1 MNVILNDIAATLTS
15 EGVSVWGT
23 GPSDPM
29 EDERPGCRPSDLV
42 AGARSLICFGI
53 PVPRGIFEQ
62 KHHVVEGNWRTQNLY
77 YRKLDSLSVQLAARL
92 EEDGA
97 RAVPVFG

>member
-1 MNVILNDIAATLTS
+1 MKAILNDIAAILTN

-23 GPSDPM
+23 GPSDAM
-29 EDERPGCRPSDLV
+29 EGERPGYRPSDLV
-42 AGARSLICFGI
+42 SGARSLICFGA

-92 EEDGA
+92 EEDGE